1 MNALRLTA
9 VAAAALTLLTA
20 AQYGRGQ
27 RRWAMYEHEMQN
39 PVDDPP
45 DAHEKTEFAFARL
58 RFRSQRDYYRARW
71 GTDANKSERQFIQGI
86 RRLTRIHTRSIEEV
100 VDIDSDSI
108 YDWPFLYAVA
118 IGDWQLSPIP
128 GDSVAELLRAG
139 RLPDGRRL
147 PRRAGVGETLCRG
160 SRVYSRP
167 LPLSSWKT
175 MPRSFTWSTTSK
187 TAVQVPG
194 LNVVHG
200 PGYERG
206 GIIPHWRAVVD
217 ERGRV
222 LVAACFNMDIGDA
235 WEWADLP
242 EYPERYA
249 SLAYRIGINYLV
261 YAFTH

>member
-1 MNALRLTA
+1 MTARRLTA
-9 VAAAALTLLTA
+9 LIAAALTVLSA

-27 RRWAMYEHEMQN
+27 RRWVMYEHEMQN

-58 RFRSQRDYYRARW
+58 RFRSPRDYYRARW

-100 VDIDSDSI
+100 VDIDSDQM

-118 IGDWQLSPIP
+118 IGDWRVSESQVSRLRNYFQRGGFLMVDDFHGEREWRDFMAGINRIFPNA
-128 GDSVAELLRAG
+128 SVVELDDEAQIFH
-139 RLPDGRRL
+139 
-147 PRRAGVGETLCRG
+147 V
-160 SRVYSRP
+160 VYNLKDR
-167 LPLSSWKT
+167 
-175 MPRSFTWSTTSK
+175 
-187 TAVQVPG
+187 VQVPG

-206 GIIPHWRAVVD
+206 GVIPHWRAVVD
-217 ERGRV
+217 EQGRV
-222 LVAACFNMDIGDA
+222 LVAVCFNMDIGDA
-235 WEWADLP
+235 WEWADYP